1 MLSIFALLT
10 VFAAPIRTPSTF
22 TFEAEDAP
30 TNGRVVRLVGLP
42 KPNQITPEI
51 EAAGRGYVELS
62 QTGQSVEFA
71 VGAPAQGLVIRHCI
85 PDAPEGGG
93 QSATLG
99 LYVNGQRRQT
109 LTLNSRYNWLYGEG
123 KPAENG
129 QSNTPSAW
137 PHVFWD
143 ETAYRLDTPLARG
156 DKLALRRDAEDTAAY
171 YRIDLV
177 EPEPFGAPLAQPAG
191 SLSITDFGATGRDAE
206 ADTKALERCVE
217 QAKAEG
223 KSVWLPP
230 GTWLNLRRVTLD
242 SVKVDGAGMWHTKL
256 LLTAPAARGPFG
268 GYGGFALKG
277 NGPQVR
283 DLTIEALDCTRRGD
297 TASAFIGLANDY
309 VVERVWMTHVHCGF
323 WIAGERGTIRDC
335 RVRQTYADGINV
347 NNGKN
352 LTTRD
357 TLVAGCHVRGT
368 GDDGIAV
375 LSNASSPNLTER
387 VTVTLNTVVA
397 PWWGHGC
404 DIAGGRGHLVERNTF
419 ADGYMSPF
427 TVNLPGAYPMHPLSD
442 TVIRDNRILRGGSN
456 FAGQRRGAMWLYAG
470 STGVDNLTLADN
482 TIAGAL
488 FRGIHFTGGHP
499 QTALIRRNRI
509 QAPGQEAIHID
520 DKAVGAATLEANEVT
535 DLPAGARDIGNDS
548 HTFTVTETKPFSA
561 R

>member
-1 MLSIFALLT
+1 MLSLLAMLAAL
-10 VFAAPIRTPSTF
+10 AAPSF
-22 TFEAEDAP
+22 STFEAEDAP
-30 TNGRVVRLVGLP
+30 TTGRVVRLIGLP
-42 KPNQITPEI
+42 KPNEINPEI
-51 EAAGRGYVELS
+51 EASGRGYVELT
-62 QTGQSVEFA
+62 QTGQSVEFVLA
-71 VGAPAQGLVIRHCI
+71 GPAEGLVIRHCI
-85 PDAPEGGG
+85 PDAPAGGG

-109 LTLNSRYNWLYGEG
+109 LTLSSRYNWLYGEG

-143 ETAYRLDTPLARG
+143 ETAYRLNTPLKAG
-156 DKLALRRDAEDTAAY
+156 DKLALRRDTEDNAAY

-177 EPEPFGAPLAQPAG
+177 EPEAFGPALAQPAG
-191 SLSITDFGATGRDAE
+191 SLSITDFGANGKDAE
-206 ADTKALERCVE
+206 ADTKALESCVI

-223 KSVWLPP
+223 KTVWLPA

-242 SVKVDGAGMWHTKL
+242 GVKVEGAGMWHTKL
-256 LLTAPAARGPFG
+256 LLTAPAVKGPFG
-268 GYGGFALKG
+268 GNGGFSLKG
-277 NGPQVR
+277 NAPQVR
-283 DLTIEALDCTRRGD
+283 DLTIEAVDCTSRAD

-323 WIAGERGTIRDC
+323 WIAGQRGTIRDC

-352 LTTRD
+352 LLTTD

-375 LSNASSPNLTER
+375 LSNASSPSLTER
-387 VTVTLNTVVA
+387 VTVVLNTVVA

-419 ADGYMSPF
+419 ADGYMPPF
-427 TVNLPGAYPMHPLSD
+427 TVNLPGSYPMHPLAD
-442 TVIRDNRILRGGSN
+442 TVVRGNRILRGGSN
-456 FAGQRRGAMWLYAG
+456 FAGQRRGAVWLYPG
-470 STGVDNLTLADN
+470 STTISNLTLADN
-482 TIAGAL
+482 TISGAL
-488 FRGIHFTGGHP
+488 FRGIHFTGGYS
-499 QTALIRRNRI
+499 QTVLVRRNRI

-520 DKAVGAATLEANEVT
+520 AKAVGTATLEANEVT
-535 DLPAGARDIGNDS
+535 GLPAGAKLVGNDS
-548 HTFTVTETKPFSA
+548 QTFTVTQTQSA
-561 R
+561 AGH